1 MPQFFQK
8 IARNEVQK
16 SKSKEE
22 IQIKKNSI
30 SNNSNNLNTAELKSF
45 RAESSRAG
53 FLNLDFLF

>member
-22 IQIKKNSI
+22 IQIIKKLACLNFKQLQHGHKSRPA
-30 SNNSNNLNTAELKSF
+30 NLCF
-45 RAESSRAG
+45 HW